1 MYKKYRQL
9 SLYKSCARVTR
20 IPGLRIFAALFLCL
34 TMNAAPI
41 AGAATSAQDTWLQT
55 APMASP
61 RTGAGVIEVGGII
74 YAIGGVDGKEFL
86 TSSESSAI
94 HKDGSLAPW
103 RAGDALNEARGF
115 FGVAAHQ
122 GFIYAVGGGN
132 GPSGHHLLRSV
143 ERAAI
148 QADGSLGPWQKE
160 KLLLNF
166 PRRCAKVVASGDA
179 LYAIGGF
186 GGTLFDS
193 VERARFNADGSLGP
207 WEIVKD
213 KLTMPRYIHA
223 EAEVNGRLYVLGGHA
238 QQGGMG
244 EAATEYTAL
253 GDNHDLSTWQTT
265 IAMQHGRY
273 GLAAASHG
281 DYLYALGGM
290 NGASFYDVIEK
301 NHVGADGALGVW
313 HDITPL
319 PSPLADFGAV
329 VYRDWIYV
337 VGGTS
342 PQGYFNNV
350 FFARIDDS
358 GDLVRA
364 KAGGGPAA
372 APAAP
377 VNRVELP
384 NGGTVTQSLEGGT
397 YIYLEVDT
405 GAGREWLAAAHAGI
419 AVGDQVRYSDGIWME
434 DFFSKFLQRR
444 FDAIRFVGNL
454 KKVPT
459 K

>member
-41 AGAATSAQDTWLQT
+41 ASAATSAQDTWLQT

-94 HKDGSLAPW
+94 QKDGTLAPW
-103 RAGDALNEARGF
+103 QTGSALNEERGF
-115 FGVAAHQ
+115 FGVAAHN

-148 QADGSLGPWQKE
+148 RADGGLGPWRQE
-160 KLLLNF
+160 TQLLNF
-166 PRRCAKVVASGDA
+166 PRRCAKVAAVGHY

-207 WEIVKD
+207 WEIVKN
-213 KLTMPRYIHA
+213 KLTLPRYIHA

-238 QQGGMG
+238 RQGGMG
-244 EAATEYTAL
+244 EAAVEYTAL
-253 GDNHDLSTWQTT
+253 GDDEALSTWQASV
-265 IAMQHGRY
+265 AMQHGRY
-273 GLAAASHG
+273 GLAAVSHG

-290 NGASFYDVIEK
+290 NGASFYDVVEK

-313 HDITPL
+313 RDTTPL

-329 VYRDWIYV
+329 VYRDWLYI

-350 FFARIDDS
+350 FFAKLDAQ
-358 GDLVRA
+358 GDPVRA
-364 KAGGGPAA
+364 MAAGATA

-384 NGGTVTQSLEGGT
+384 NSGTVTQSLEGGT

-405 GAGREWLAAAHAGI
+405 GAGREWLAAAHADI
-419 AVGDQVRYSDGIWME
+419 AAGDQVRYSDGIWME

-454 KKVPT
+454 RKVET